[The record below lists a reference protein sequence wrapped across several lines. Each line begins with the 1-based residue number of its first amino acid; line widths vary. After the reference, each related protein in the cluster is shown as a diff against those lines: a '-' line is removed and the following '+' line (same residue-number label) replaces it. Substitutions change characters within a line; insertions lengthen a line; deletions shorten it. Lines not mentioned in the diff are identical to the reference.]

1 MLYIYSI
8 NILYI
13 NFIILYI
20 EYVTRYLGLSLV
32 LSRPD
37 NFSYNTKR
45 HENLV
50 FVFTFFCTQHGKFM
64 NTKYTTKM

>member
-37 NFSYNTKR
+37 NFSYNTKTR
-45 HENLV
+45 HEND
-50 FVFTFFCTQHGKFM
+50 
-64 NTKYTTKM
+64 TKI